1 MLEAR
6 LTASLAQAQMAEVV
20 AVSYYQILGA
30 YYSNCPRVAESG
42 SNMGQ
47 YSEKFNTLE
56 LDNPIDGR
64 NGFWKI

>member
-1 MLEAR
+1 
-6 LTASLAQAQMAEVV
+6 MAEVV

-56 LDNPIDGR
+56 LDNTIDGR